1 MDWTRR
7 RFVRNAA
14 AATAGLG
21 LGATLRAAD
30 AVQDRLGEFPLAALV
45 RQFRDDQARPGHQAW
60 SAGRSNY
67 LATIDRIA
75 RHFAPHQD
83 GRGAIIDPYEKAEK
97 QYSTPAFALA
107 GAALLSARRPGTVPL
122 TAVTRAMAF
131 ACASLADGTAAD
143 GHADFYTVLLMH
155 ADRLLAPLV
164 PGSTSAAWRR
174 DLARVVPEKI
184 YRRQPTD
191 ATTNNWNL
199 VAAAGEWMRTKA
211 GFGDS
216 LRWIE
221 ASLDRQ
227 IELFTPW
234 GMYRDPNDPMAYDHF
249 ARLWA
254 LDLLDEGYR
263 GRHAA
268 ALEEVVER
276 GAWVSLFMQSAC
288 GELPCGGRSAHHQWN
303 EAQQAVTFES
313 WASRF
318 ATRGDLP
325 AAGACKWAA
334 ARSEMSMIRWHR
346 PSDALWIVKNRMDP
360 AARHGYE
367 SYSFH
372 SQYNLL
378 AAAMLAIAWTRADDR
393 IALAPSPAAVG
404 GFAFAIQPAFHK
416 VFANVPEF
424 SLEFDTGADLHY
436 NPTGLLRVHR
446 SGMPPETISD
456 GVSASASYQ
465 LPSRPTRSLA
475 LGPEWRDR
483 AGRWHALA
491 DHGRDELEPAEF
503 RCLSASTARVD
514 FRLTY
519 RGRLR
524 GGATAIAEHVT
535 VTPAGVE
542 IAHRVDGDIDA
553 VRQCWP
559 MLATDGARPSVITAA
574 GKAASVTR
582 DDHRLGFTALT
593 DGAIVSR
600 LGLREPCRNGFMD
613 ACVAEVRGRTV
624 RSKIEAPADPRA

>member
-1 MDWTRR
+1 MDSPDGHPLGRTPTASLPLLGLTVLAVEDSRFASEALRLLCQRSGARLRR
-7 RFVRNAA
+7 ADSLAA
-14 AATAGLG
+14 ARRH
-21 LGATLRAAD
+21 LR
-30 AVQDRLGEFPLAALV
+30 VY
-45 RQFRDDQARPGHQAW
+45 RPGCLIVDMGLPDGSGADL
-60 SAGRSNY
+60 
-67 LATIDRIA
+67 LA
-75 RHFAPHQD
+75 
-83 GRGAIIDPYEKAEK
+83 E
-97 QYSTPAFALA
+97 A
-107 GAALLSARRPGTVPL
+107 GAASPRVDILLAMSGDPGAEDAARAAGTDAFLAKPIVSLAAFQATILACMPPDRRPPGP
-122 TAVTRAMAF
+122 R
-131 ACASLADGTAAD
+131 LA
-143 GHADFYTVLLMH
+143 
-155 ADRLLAPLV
+155 
-164 PGSTSAAWRR
+164 
-174 DLARVVPEKI
+174 
-184 YRRQPTD
+184 
-191 ATTNNWNL
+191 
-199 VAAAGEWMRTKA
+199 
-211 GFGDS
+211 
-216 LRWIE
+216 
-221 ASLDRQ
+221 
-227 IELFTPW
+227 
-234 GMYRDPNDPMAYDHF
+234 
-249 ARLWA
+249 
-254 LDLLDEGYR
+254 
-263 GRHAA
+263 
-268 ALEEVVER
+268 
-276 GAWVSLFMQSAC
+276 
-288 GELPCGGRSAHHQWN
+288 
-303 EAQQAVTFES
+303 
-313 WASRF
+313 
-318 ATRGDLP
+318 
-325 AAGACKWAA
+325 
-334 ARSEMSMIRWHR
+334 
-346 PSDALWIVKNRMDP
+346 
-360 AARHGYE
+360 
-367 SYSFH
+367 
-372 SQYNLL
+372 
-378 AAAMLAIAWTRADDR
+378 ADDR

-483 AGRWHALA
+483 AGTWHALA

-535 VTPAGVE
+535 ATPAGVE
-542 IAHRVDGDIDA
+542 IEHRVDGDIDA

-574 GKAASVTR
+574 GRAASVTR